1 MARPNL
7 KKLRE
12 EAQSIYSE
20 YGARFAGKPRATRD
34 IQALDSIIERLEKI
48 IKRARTLR
56 NGKTN
61 PALSSFLEQ
70 ALENLETYENEREN
84 IQKVQSQG
92 PVVVEG
98 SRLATWANLHFGQY
112 FRHFAGKPR
121 ATRDLGLLNEII
133 SELELVES
141 KMKGLLAQKD
151 VASVEADLET
161 VQKNLEVYE
170 GERENIMS
178 ARKSGGLDEQA
189 SYLAMVAN
197 EQFAVYN
204 FHFGGRPRVSRRSGL
219 LHRVI
224 ATLQSV
230 RDQMSELENKGLDS
244 EQNRNNIALIDGQLK
259 TYRNELDKIDEA
271 RRQTAPKDLVG
282 QLGSAAN
289 WAMAQYN
296 ENFAGQDRASRDLE
310 LLSRVCDEMLDVG
323 RQMRELS
330 NQLDNRANEENLVI
344 VLDNLMLYQNEYEE
358 IQQVQAG

>member
-7 KKLRE
+7 KKLRQ
-12 EAQSIYSE
+12 EAQSIYGE
-20 YGARFAGKPRATRD
+20 YGTRFAGKPRATRD
-34 IQALDSIIERLEKI
+34 LRAIDSIIERLEKV
-48 IKRARTLR
+48 IKRARMLR

-84 IQKVQSQG
+84 IRKVQSQG

-141 KMKGLLAQKD
+141 KMKALLAQKD

-161 VQKNLEVYE
+161 VQNNLGVYRD
-170 GERENIMS
+170 ERQNILD
-178 ARKSGGLDEQA
+178 ARNSGGLDEQA
-189 SYLAMVAN
+189 SYLAMIAN

-219 LHRVI
+219 LHRVNS
-224 ATLQSV
+224 TLQSV
-230 RDQMSELENKGLDS
+230 YDQMSALEDEGLDS
-244 EQNRNNIALIDGQLK
+244 EQNRKNIELIDTQLG
-259 TYRNELDKIDEA
+259 TYRDELDKIDEA
-271 RRQTAPKDLVG
+271 RRGTSRKDLVG

-296 ENFAGQDRASRDLE
+296 EHFAGKDRASRDLE
-310 LLSRVCDEMLDVG
+310 LLSRVCDELLDVA
-323 RQMRELS
+323 RQMRELGADFDS
-330 NQLDNRANEENLVI
+330 QANEENLVI

-358 IQQVQAG
+358 IQQVQG